1 MFARAN
7 MDEQRHRL
15 METLGLLIA
24 ELHNPEQLVVDL
36 VALGR
41 RHIPY
46 GVRDS
51 DYDSAG
57 AFVSSE
63 LSLGVS
69 RYFHSLTNQPAFA
82 I

>member
-1 MFARAN
+1 MAKRA
-7 MDEQRHRL
+7 DEYD
-15 METLGLLIA
+15 LL
-24 ELHNPEQLVVDL
+24 
-36 VALGR
+36 
-41 RHIPY
+41 
-46 GVRDS
+46 
-51 DYDSAG
+51 AG